1 MGTGNSSKSRGS
13 MDGEMRKT
21 VPLLL
26 LLASGCAS
34 GMRSYVET
42 ITPDDTKTIGEGIVA
57 FVRSRESPA
66 SGAIALEGPANDG
79 LLAPEIQSELE
90 AAGYKVGNGDA
101 RHRLRYQVTALDDG
115 LLVRL
120 SLDDGDAARFYQRD
134 FGKLSASGPFTFRE
148 AAEQ

>member
-1 MGTGNSSKSRGS
+1 
-13 MDGEMRKT
+13 MRKT

-57 FVRSRESPA
+57 FVRGRESPA

-79 LLAPEIQSELE
+79 LLAPEIQSGLE
-90 AAGYKVGNGDA
+90 AASYKVGNGDA
-101 RHRLRYQVTALDDG
+101 RHRLRYQVTTLDDG

-134 FGKLSASGPFTFRE
+134 FGKLSPSGPFTFRE